1 MFEKVDAVIVK
12 TPDASFFYFTGLEGT
27 WESSYAI
34 VFPDAVEV
42 VAPPLERGRAH
53 FYTSRKEMEALLK
66 ELATAEKIGFNS
78 RGLSHADYLYLKKII
93 GGKWIDVGKEIM
105 EARVVKRKSE
115 VALIRRACRET
126 KRIMDSLSLESK
138 SEAEVAAE
146 AEYEMRKRGMKAAFD
161 TIVAFG
167 KNSSSP
173 HHTAGKKSYAMPA
186 ILDMGARYR
195 NYCSDITRTFVERRG
210 RKIYEIVEEAL
221 NIAIDEMVEGVKAS
235 EVVKKVEDFL
245 KKHGRG
251 MRHSLG
257 HSIGIEVHDG
267 FSLSSASNFILK
279 ENMVFAV
286 EPAIYTAGM
295 GVRIEEDVIVKKGKA
310 EIIR

>member
-1 MFEKVDAVIVK
+1 
-12 TPDASFFYFTGLEGT
+12 
-27 WESSYAI
+27 
-34 VFPDAVEV
+34 
-42 VAPPLERGRAH
+42 
-53 FYTSRKEMEALLK
+53 
-66 ELATAEKIGFNS
+66 
-78 RGLSHADYLYLKKII
+78 
-93 GGKWIDVGKEIM
+93 
-105 EARVVKRKSE
+105 
-115 VALIRRACRET
+115 
-126 KRIMDSLSLESK
+126 
-138 SEAEVAAE
+138 
-146 AEYEMRKRGMKAAFD
+146 
-161 TIVAFG
+161 
-167 KNSSSP
+167 
-173 HHTAGKKSYAMPA
+173 
-186 ILDMGARYR
+186 MGARYR